1 MITEYAVPSLALNYH
16 SKKYQIIYESV
27 YIVLFVYMHE
37 KQILM
42 QEWICMKC
50 PHKSNVEGDQYFNS
64 RSTCM
69 SLLRH
74 GCQRHSFFKFPDW
87 QSNVHFP
94 WPNELTICADI
105 NGFQIPVKT
114 SCTGHRWCKT
124 KDFFVFCSGKICW
137 VCFHGYLFFCFMSS
151 VSGTQKNAQTPI
163 TAILSTYL
171 IHKFIVNVKW
181 RMDRSPEKPY
191 ICLSFDF
198 LIQYSANGTCLT
210 SVNMQEYVTS
220 LWLLWNSYIFPDLFW
235 DSLTWLTGND

>member
-124 KDFFVFCSGKICW
+124 RLLCFLFRANLLCKFSCFF
-137 VCFHGYLFFCFMSS
+137 FFCFMSS
-151 VSGTQKNAQTPI
+151 VSGTQNECPNSHHSHPVH
-163 TAILSTYL
+163 L
-171 IHKFIVNVKW
+171 FIACSRLRDSRVCW
-181 RMDRSPEKPY
+181 IEKAPKHENKTGENWGA
-191 ICLSFDF
+191 LPTFRVPFSFV
-198 LIQYSANGTCLT
+198 S
-210 SVNMQEYVTS
+210 SH
-220 LWLLWNSYIFPDLFW
+220 
-235 DSLTWLTGND
+235 